1 MRQARSPAG
10 DRKVIRGR
18 FIAYPVA
25 LAGSA
30 LEMVKLASLWLT
42 LAAVLLLLA
51 QQVLW
56 PRLTDTQRRAF
67 DVAALPLLS
76 MFAIYIL
83 LNFIGT
89 VS

>member
-1 MRQARSPAG
+1 M
-10 DRKVIRGR
+10 
-18 FIAYPVA
+18 A
-25 LAGSA
+25 LAGPA
-30 LEMVKLASLWLT
+30 VEMVKLASLWLT
-42 LAAVLLLLA
+42 LTAVVLLLA

-56 PRLTDTQRRAF
+56 PRLTDAQRRAF

-83 LNFIGT
+83 LNFLGT